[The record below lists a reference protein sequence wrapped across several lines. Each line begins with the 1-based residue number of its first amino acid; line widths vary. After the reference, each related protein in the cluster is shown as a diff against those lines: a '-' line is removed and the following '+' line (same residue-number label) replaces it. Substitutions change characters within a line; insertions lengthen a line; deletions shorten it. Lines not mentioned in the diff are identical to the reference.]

1 MEAIICWS
9 MHLLFYFLTA
19 RWSRSILVSLLL
31 KVQQTNIQVVVDQPI
46 KLFQNNQHKTQ
57 TFLFDS

>member
-1 MEAIICWS
+1 MEAITCWS

-19 RWSRSILVSLLL
+19 RWSRSILISLLL

-46 KLFQNNQHKTQ
+46 KLF
-57 TFLFDS
+57 

>member
-1 MEAIICWS
+1 MEAITRWS

-19 RWSRSILVSLLL
+19 RWSTSILISLLL

-46 KLFQNNQHKTQ
+46 KLF
-57 TFLFDS
+57 